1 MPTEP
6 APETSL
12 DSARRSWLDAILA
25 WSLRRRYVVLVA
37 AVALL
42 AWGAREVLYMP
53 VDVFPDLTAP
63 TVTVLTEAPGL
74 SALEVERLV
83 TVPLE
88 STLSAASGKRRV
100 RSSSASGLSVVWV
113 EFSHGTDIYRARQI
127 VAEKVAL
134 AAGRLPRHV
143 AEPVLA
149 PITSI
154 MGEIMFIAL
163 RSKKHDSVRLRELAD
178 RQLRRRLLQ
187 VPGVAQVAPIGGHQ
201 REFAVRL
208 DPNRLRE
215 HGVTPG
221 QVVAALRGASTHRW
235 AGLLTRGSQELS
247 IEGLGRLRGR
257 ADLSQVVVVVR
268 KGVPLRVGDL
278 GSVQVGRA
286 FRRGVGSYNGNPAV
300 VIGILKQPGA
310 NTLVLT
316 RDIDRVLDE
325 LQRSLPKDITIERQ
339 GFRQAAFIQ
348 AAVSNV
354 QRALLEG
361 AVLVLIV
368 LVLFLLSARATVIS
382 VVSIPLSVLTTL
394 LVLQLFDATIN
405 TMTLGG
411 IAMAVGALVDD
422 AVIDVENIFRRL
434 RENGLLPED
443 QRRSQLQVIFSASR
457 EIRSSIVF
465 ATLILVLVFVPLF
478 FLSGVEGRLLR
489 PLGAAYVVSILSS
502 LVVALTVTPALA
514 SVLMGRRGRGSS
526 RESIIARGLKRV
538 YGPVLAWC
546 LRNPW
551 PVILPVVAAT
561 VVVVGLGM
569 RTGRAFLPEFN
580 EGSLTLSVVTVP
592 GTSLAMS
599 DELGRQVERVLHQQ
613 AEVVSTT
620 RRTGRAELD
629 EHTLG
634 VYSAEIDVV
643 LRMRDRSKPAL
654 LAALRK
660 ALGLV
665 PGIVV
670 NIGQPISHRINHM
683 LSGTRSA
690 IAVKLFGPDLDVLR
704 QHGEKIREAVSK
716 VPGAVDVAL
725 EPMVRVP
732 QVQVR
737 PRLDVIARY
746 GMSPGDVVRA
756 TGVALAGE
764 VATELID
771 GSYRVPVRVSYQS
784 RTVKSLE
791 SLRSLPIATPV
802 GAVVPL
808 RVLAAV
814 RRATGPVSINREGGE
829 RRIVVSAN
837 VAGGDLVGV
846 LDRIKASMARIELP
860 PGYRVAYGGQFQRE
874 AAARKTLLW
883 VGLLVLLCIFGLLY
897 LAFGS
902 TRATVLILANLP
914 FALVGGLAGILL
926 TDRIVSIASIVGFI
940 ALFGIATRNGIL
952 LISHYQHLQR
962 DEGETLESAVLR
974 GSLERLNPVLMTALT
989 TGLAIVPLIVFGHQP
1004 GNELERPMALVI
1016 AGGLASSTV
1025 LNMLVLPILA
1035 RTFLNK
1041 PASNL
1046 PDRG

>member
-1 MPTEP
+1 
-6 APETSL
+6 
-12 DSARRSWLDAILA
+12 
-25 WSLRRRYVVLVA
+25 VLVA
-37 AVALL
+37 ATGLL
-42 AWGAREVLYMP
+42 AWGTRDVWRMP

-63 TVTVLTEAPGL
+63 TVTVLTEAHGL

-88 STLSAASGKRRV
+88 SALSAASGKRRV
-100 RSSSASGLSVVWV
+100 RSSSAEGLSVVWV
-113 EFSHGTDIYRARQI
+113 EFSHGVDIYRARQI
-127 VAEKVAL
+127 VAEKLQL
-134 AAGRLPRHV
+134 AAGRLPRQV
-143 AEPVLA
+143 DEPVLA

-163 RSKKHDSVRLRELAD
+163 TSKKNDSVRLRELAD
-178 RQLRRRLLQ
+178 RQIRRRLLQ

-201 REFAVRL
+201 REYQVRL
-208 DPNRLRE
+208 EPSRLQAQ
-215 HGVTPG
+215 GLTPD
-221 QVVAALRGASTHRW
+221 QVIAALRRASRHRW
-235 AGLLTRGSQELS
+235 GGLLVRGGVEYS
-247 IEGLGRLRGR
+247 IEGMGRLGGR
-257 ADLSQVVVVVR
+257 SDLAAVVVTVR
-268 KGVPLRVGDL
+268 KGVPVRVGDL
-278 GSVQVGRA
+278 GTVRVGPA
-286 FRRGVGSYNGNPAV
+286 FRRGVGSFNGKPAV
-300 VIGILKQPGA
+300 VIGILKQPSA
-310 NTLVLT
+310 NTLELT
-316 RDIDRVLDE
+316 REIDRVLND
-325 LQRSLPKDITIERQ
+325 LQRTLPKDLIIERK

-368 LVLFLLSARATVIS
+368 LALFLLSARATFIS
-382 VVSIPLSVLTTL
+382 VLSIPLSVLTTL
-394 LVLQLFDATIN
+394 LVLRIFGETIN

-434 RENGLLPED
+434 RENSLLPD
-443 QRRSQLQVIFSASR
+443 DAQRPQLTVVFGASR

-465 ATLILVLVFVPLF
+465 ATLILMLVFVPLF

-489 PLGAAYVVSILSS
+489 PLGAAYVLSILSS

-514 SVLMGRRGRGSS
+514 SLLMGRRGPGRS
-526 RESIIARGLKRV
+526 RESFIARGLKRA
-538 YGPVLAWC
+538 YQPVLAWC
-546 LRNPW
+546 LRHPW
-551 PVILPVVAAT
+551 PVILPVIALT

-592 GTSLAMS
+592 GTSLEMS
-599 DELGRQVERVLHQQ
+599 DEMGRQVERVLHDHP
-613 AEVVSTT
+613 EVVSTT

-643 LRMRDRSKPAL
+643 LQMRSRSMPAL
-654 LAALRK
+654 LASLRK
-660 ALGLV
+660 ALGKV

-690 IAVKLFGPDLDVLR
+690 IAVKLFGPDLDELR
-704 QHGEKIREAVSK
+704 LYGERIREATSK
-716 VPGAVDVAL
+716 VEGAVDVSL
-725 EPMVRVP
+725 EPMVRIP
-732 QVQVR
+732 QVRVL
-737 PRLDVIARY
+737 PRKEIIARF
-746 GMSPGDVVRA
+746 GMAPGDVVRA
-756 TGVALAGE
+756 AGVALAGE

-771 GSYRVPVRVSYQS
+771 GSYRVPVRVSYAT
-784 RTVKSLE
+784 RKMDTVE
-791 SLRSLPIATPV
+791 SLKALPIMTPG

-808 RVLAAV
+808 GTLARV
-814 RRATGPVSINREGGE
+814 RHATGPVSINREGGQ

-837 VAGGDLVGV
+837 VTGGDLVGV
-846 LDRIKASMARIELP
+846 LKRIQAAVGKIKLP
-860 PGYRVAYGGQFQRE
+860 RGYRVAYGGQFKRE
-874 AAARKTLLW
+874 AAARQTLLG
-883 VGLLVLLCIFGLLY
+883 VGLLVVIGIFLLLY

-902 TRATVLILANLP
+902 ARATVLILANLP
-914 FALVGGLAGILL
+914 FALVGGLLGILA

-952 LISHYQHLQR
+952 LISHYQHLQTE
-962 DEGETLESAVLR
+962 EGETLTGAVLR

-989 TGLAIVPLIVFGHQP
+989 TGLAIIPLIVFGDQP

-1016 AGGLASSTV
+1016 AGGLVSSTV
-1025 LNMLVLPILA
+1025 LNMLVLPVLA
-1035 RTFLNK
+1035 KRFLK
-1041 PASNL
+1041 PSGDPTELTPAAEAL
-1046 PDRG
+1046 PESQPADQSSEQVNQ